1 MWTGCENQLYF
12 HIAINYSHVFF
23 FFMCILCKEGIFFD
37 EIYKKKKIFF
47 FSENFLVFNQY

>member
-37 EIYKKKKIFF
+37 EIYKKKKKF